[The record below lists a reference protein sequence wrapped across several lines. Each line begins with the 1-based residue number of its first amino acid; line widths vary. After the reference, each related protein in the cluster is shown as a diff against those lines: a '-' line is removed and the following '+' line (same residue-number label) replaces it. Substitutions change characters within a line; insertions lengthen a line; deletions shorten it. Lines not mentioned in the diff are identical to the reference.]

1 MLFFKKWYVFLIAL
15 NVFVANS
22 QNVTEKKKLRDFAFN
37 HFSQFGEDGIV
48 KKIFE
53 VIGVTSK
60 LCLEVGAWDGVFLSN
75 VAYLWKFQ
83 GWKAILIEGE
93 KSKLAVLKKNIAGY
107 NCIAVEQYIG
117 NKDNNSIDSILS
129 RLKINET
136 IDLMSIDIDG
146 NDYYIFEALK
156 VKPRV
161 VICEYNPTIP
171 AYLDV
176 YQDYH
181 DHAWEFGCSIGAYL
195 RLAQKKGY
203 TLVAATDVNCFF
215 VDSKYA
221 NKFSE
226 FETSLEKIA
235 VNDYLKNV
243 VTSFN
248 GDPIIIG
255 KNKNFLF
262 GLSPKGYNKKLFGKE
277 GALRISNI
285 VLESK

>member
-1 MLFFKKWYVFLIAL
+1 MFFLKKKYIFLIFL
-15 NVFVANS
+15 SVFVANP
-22 QNVTEKKKLRDFAFN
+22 QNAVEKKKLRDFAFN

-60 LCLEVGAWDGVFLSN
+60 LCLEVGAWDGIFLSN
-75 VAYLWKFQ
+75 VACLWKFQ

-93 KSKLAVLKKNIAGY
+93 KSKLEVLKKNIAGY
-107 NCIAVEQYIG
+107 NCIAVNQYIG

-129 RLKINET
+129 RLKINEV

-161 VICEYNPTIP
+161 IICEYNPTIP

-181 DHAWEFGCSIGAYL
+181 NHAWEFGCSIGAYL

-203 TLVAATDVNCFF
+203 TLVAVTDVNCFF
-215 VDSKYA
+215 VDSKYT

-226 FETSLEKIA
+226 FETSLEKIT

-248 GDPIIIG
+248 GEPIILG
-255 KNKNFLF
+255 KNKKFLF
-262 GLSPKGYNKKLFGKE
+262 GLKSKGYNKKLFAKDGV
-277 GALRISNI
+277 LRVSHIAF
-285 VLESK
+285 ESK